1 MNVIVPDLLTPGNIT
16 TPADTTICLGED
28 QPAIASAA
36 VGTVAAG
43 DAVAYQWQYRP
54 VGGAWQD
61 IAGSTAAALAAAQV
75 NITTTSQFRRL
86 AFSTRNGVPCEGTAS
101 LVDGNP
107 GTITIT
113 VDNRVIPTVSNND
126 PDANNIICDS
136 FAIQFTAGGTLPGD
150 TISWLVDGN
159 PVGVA
164 TQVWSPA
171 AGTIND
177 GEAVSVQITTA
188 GAGGCTYTS
197 LAQTITVQA
206 DPIATLTSDAAA
218 NTICGGLSGG
228 IPFADTVL
236 FTAPPIAGASYQF
249 FFGANPVSPVQV
261 ANTFSTNDF
270 SIYDTDLVFQVGVEI
285 TTAAGCTD
293 TATINM
299 NLNYVTAD
307 GIQIAGGA
315 LLQNICNGTA
325 PVGNFVSVGAE
336 DAPDGTD
343 DFVDGADYPNGA
355 AITYQ
360 WENRTTGGWSPITGA
375 NARTY
380 TAPILYENTE
390 YRRRSISTLNGQPC
404 EEVSNIITINVA
416 GALAGGQVQRNTGG
430 AVWVDQTEIICV
442 GDSPQLLRIIND
454 TAGPGVDYQWQYSS
468 DNIAWEDITTANGYA
483 ADANAFQ
490 YQPDPITLA
499 DIRSIHTLQIV
510 APLMATDGD
519 FYRITIGGDVFTVQ
533 IGEDNSTDVA
543 GGDGDVDSI
552 AEVIEYLAFKIN
564 DLGAGITA
572 TQDGVDTIT
581 YTLAP
586 GSTLTPVIR
595 VDDGGVD
602 VTAPANSVANQTY
615 NGQGNTRFYRRSISQ
630 NFAGGVLPLCQA
642 FSDVHTV
649 EVNTIIAGSI
659 DNANPI
665 ICYNTQPS
673 IFTSKR
679 NAYSTAVGAVITYQW
694 YRTNDVARTNW
705 VAIGGETNQD
715 LNFTTALTQSTSFR
729 REAISTFGPDP
740 TVCEIN
746 SNEFTITVLDEVN
759 PGNILANQNVCRID
773 GAPLTVLQADLAAIV
788 ATGVETDDGVND
800 GIFYQWQFSV
810 DNTNWDDILNGG
822 RNDLLTGGFAAD
834 LNGNAIGDATI
845 TTAEQKADIDR
856 RLSSLIDPDIATTVY
871 YRLTTT
877 RFNDINNNNTIDA
890 GELECEVISP
900 ITRIDISAQP
910 TIVQTSGPANTQ
922 TVCAGDPITSIVFE
936 YGGSATGVAVN
947 GEGGLTVVNDALAQ
961 TVTIS
966 GTPGSSLNISLR
978 TTGTTCEVEF
988 LNYAITRVE
997 NRPAPDYITIDDSD
1011 LLTPAN
1017 PLPIIDNQDANIYD
1031 GQQLYLCETA
1041 INTGPAN
1048 TLFDVC
1054 YNDGRV
1060 PPANGYLWEVRTPG
1074 AGSINPSTGEVD
1086 WTDGFFGDAIIRVY
1100 AYACDGTT
1108 PAVFRE
1114 TVVTV
1119 NQFGAAATQP
1129 TEPVPLLEAEVERV
1143 TISPI
1148 PGGNIRAGEK
1158 YNISLNGVRYTFETT
1173 DVAIPING
1181 DSDQDAFDIAQAL
1194 RDQINNDTTSP
1205 IAGLFNATASA
1216 FNPGDIN
1223 NNGLLDDVGGFITI
1237 TAQYDGNSAP
1247 PIPPG
1252 VPRGY
1257 GGDMDLVFSVTQAPG
1272 QARAFG
1278 NMTGFEIN
1286 ETSANI
1292 CGDLTGAEPW
1302 CQTTALTPNTQ
1313 YFSSASF
1320 YTDIR
1325 YAIGS
1330 IVPGVGSVA
1339 SPGVIDAVSGELNWA
1354 AGFHGTFNVESYATG
1369 CPGVGPAVENPSPG
1383 IHNVRIYPNLDPPT
1397 DITFDPLTLPNCP
1410 AQTGDTTDFN
1420 SSDFVTWSW
1429 NNDSAGEINSVTGV
1443 VTWADGFSG
1452 SVVITARSFGCGG
1465 GSLTRT
1471 ITIPDLPRLSRTSAL
1486 GTMTQNNICVGSN
1499 INMIRFEILGAATG
1513 VDVTGLPTG
1522 VNEGVVSI
1530 DQINRVTLSDV
1541 LDEDNDVHTI
1551 TIDGTNF
1558 TVERGEDNS
1567 TAIAG
1572 ADGDVDTLAEVLEL
1586 LEDKI
1591 NDAALGIT
1599 ANDTGGVL
1607 TLTSNGFDFD
1617 LAVSLTDVDADDG
1630 ETIVQNETQNG
1641 GRFVEIIGAPNVVIT
1656 ERTTYPF
1663 TIRTTGSVCDPDQA
1677 VGSITVS
1684 PQSTI
1689 SIQAGMDD
1697 NQQICNNSP
1706 GVLTDIVYDVTN
1718 ATSVDV
1724 VWAPSRPNNIN
1735 SFFVTQN
1742 QISTITLGG
1751 VNADVAAN
1759 NTEDYIVTIN
1769 GTPYTYTV
1777 NTGAPQ
1783 NDNEISD
1790 IVNGL
1795 RDLINVDA
1803 GTLQIDA
1810 TVVGGNVL
1818 TLTSRNGGDFTVTD
1832 SDPGLNAAIFGAADP
1847 VEVQPGERI
1856 VTIAGDP
1863 AVPGLVADQVYTYTL
1878 TTQNSEF
1885 GCNLPANQQSVTGNI
1900 TISPEPTI
1908 TLTSGSD
1915 NLSICSGESISAT
1928 QGGDDIVWEIE
1939 GFATNASIDTAVTPL
1954 PPGVIQSYNEI
1965 SQITEITFDAGG
1977 PAEGLL
1983 DDTDTYEITIN
1994 GNTRTVAVDTGAP
2007 SIDTFAE
2014 ILGEFETDIDT
2025 NVTGVDATLNGTTLT
2040 LESSAGNPMTIVFG
2054 GTGHADVADP
2064 NLSQNTT
2071 QTSGKFFTLSGI
2083 PTGAAAIYNYTINTN
2098 GGACASISANGT
2110 IRVQEQP
2117 TISVSAG
2124 SDANP
2129 NNVCNLSPMTPIQF
2143 DITNFS
2149 AFSLTWTGPNGTP
2162 PGIGAFLVNPT
2173 TLEIRST
2180 PVVNVP
2186 GPIPVGGI
2194 NYQYR
2199 IASTINDNGCITEA
2213 TFDGTIRVVE
2223 GSETITFDA
2232 TSFGTPTDVNLD
2244 GNVDLSTAPDY
2255 VLVEVCQ
2262 DTALANVK
2270 FDGSVGIANI
2280 GLGAASDPLPS
2291 GLSGNW
2297 DPVANSYIISGTP
2310 DTPTTAN
2317 LILEA
2322 ITLAPNAACTP
2333 ADDIR
2338 VRIVVWPT
2346 STISLNAGSNDNQTI
2361 CTNTALTNIVYTVG
2375 GGAQGATIEY
2385 SVAGGAPIA
2394 GLPAGLIGVFNAPN
2408 TFTISGNPTTAIT
2421 ETQVYNYTITTTG
2434 NTAGATIL
2442 GPPAGSCLP
2451 EATITGAITVLP
2463 EESLTHNAAT
2473 GALTQDVCYGANITP
2488 IEIVVVGANTFASVN
2503 PPANLPSGV
2512 NFNFV
2517 PDADNMG
2524 GIVTITGSPDAVI
2537 NAPTT
2542 YTFDIT
2548 TGAVGNTSIC
2558 TDDTETITIDVNP
2571 QSSLVYSGGA
2581 GLDNQESC
2589 DGTSIQEIRYTLG
2602 GGATDVTVNFQA
2614 GLGFTNYPGGIAN
2627 VRVNDPGDPAN
2638 SVVIY
2643 GTPSLGN
2650 TETQIFTYTIT
2661 TVNPNTCLPEVTLNG
2676 SITVLPE
2683 ESLTHNAATGALTQD
2698 VCYGADIT
2706 PIEIVVVGAN
2716 TFASVVTPANL
2727 PSGVNFDFVA
2737 DADTMGGVLTI
2748 SGSPDAVI
2756 NTPTSYTFT
2765 VTTGAVGN
2773 TSVCTDDTQ
2782 IITLNVNPQS
2792 SIAFT
2797 GPNTLLLNQSV
2808 CGGTDIQEI
2817 QYTIGGGATD
2827 ITVNFPA
2834 GLGFTRA
2841 ANVRVNDP
2849 SDPANSVV
2857 IYGAPSVVAAETT
2870 FPYTITTVNQFT
2882 CLPEV
2887 TLGGSITVFP
2897 PISYNNFI
2905 ANTTVNDPLCDGDSG
2920 SIVVDP
2926 SAITG
2931 GVTAQ
2936 AQQTQVEIDNNSSV
2950 GDQIT
2955 FNIQGETFTYT
2966 VQGFDN
2972 GLGSYTNFPALGDR
2986 PLSRAEIL
2994 PIIANL
3000 INDPATG
3007 SRYATATPNS
3017 PTAGIMTLIAETP
3030 GIPFTT
3036 AITFSVGSTGSL
3048 VSNANTVANQ
3058 TLSYAYYW
3066 RRAQP
3071 GSNPGVAL
3079 TTLDVNDPSTYVG
3092 TGLTLNVPTV
3102 NATESYMLT
3111 TISNGCDADS
3121 PVVALTAPPALA
3133 LTINSICDTEIIATA
3148 SGGTAPFTY
3157 VLRDSSG
3164 TEIGRS
3170 NPTNGN
3176 HIFTDGDS
3184 NNIPGVPGS
3193 VNITPGFE
3201 YEVGV
3206 LDNNNCSLGGNNS
3219 TVTVRTPRGL
3229 SIDNSDTNSDGIP
3242 DSITVTQPTCGN
3254 DNGSIVLDTGGF
3266 TITGGSAGNTGDYSN
3281 LIFAWV
3287 SSNGN
3292 SYNTQDISGLSPG
3305 DYTLTVTDNTCN
3317 TLFATSIP
3325 IRIDQSSNF
3334 TVTQASDNSTISNCS
3349 DGHLEVSVT
3358 GGSGNF
3364 TYAWTDQFGVA
3375 RGNTDRIED
3384 LDAGTYTLVVRDTT
3398 TNCDE
3403 TFTYTITGSSGP
3415 LQMINPLAV
3424 NQANFDTTNILC
3436 NGAANGAFTVEF
3448 TGGNPPYQYSLNGGA
3463 FLTDGFTTSTASI
3476 TTGGAS
3482 STVVSFTTQVLTVDG
3497 LSGGTYSVIIRD
3509 SGLCTDSSG
3518 NIIELNLGSAV
3529 INEPDPL
3536 LIELNASTTESI
3548 DCSAGIQGSLG
3559 VNITGGTVSGTA
3571 PYSVLWELFGPNGEV
3586 LYKRTTSGSPSD
3598 PDDLTITN
3606 LDYAGDYTVT
3616 VTDAAGCFTSQVITL
3631 EDGSNE
3637 DPLTVGET
3645 PLITQPGC
3653 NSDDLGSIE
3662 LELSGGVQPYD
3673 IKWYKLSV
3681 AQDNAISTTVSG
3693 SGSSSS
3699 TTVSSSI
3706 EFSDGG
3712 YVSMN
3717 KDGFYLIDN
3726 LAPGK
3731 YRAIVTDATGCQIFS
3746 RSGVIKTSNFNM
3758 VNQRVYNREILD
3770 CDSGVVEADFSFRLS
3785 GTSLAYNIE
3794 LDGELVY
3801 GGSSGTSS
3809 GSTVTSPT
3817 FASSII
3823 KQGKTFVI
3831 RGLTEGRHIVVAT
3844 DVANPDC
3851 SLDYAFDI
3859 ETYVPITYEG
3869 ETEFEF
3875 DVCDSAYAFE
3885 LDTTSIIGG
3894 NPIIDDNDNAIY
3906 NLRWTFTPSDP
3917 NEQGS
3922 SFRGRTS
3929 FEASR
3934 GTYELVIS
3942 DGVCE
3947 SEAIE
3952 FVFSGD
3958 IDVLSI
3964 DGLLTN
3970 GEISEGVSCEL
3981 GAADGRISIDITGG
3995 TEPYD
4000 ISWEIFDATSPV
4012 ITPVS
4017 STLTSNTTNQTN
4029 SPWRA
4034 LDGTYP
4040 GLGNFNGFT
4049 TLNDLPAGLYRYT
4062 IRSGSTCPNS
4072 IDTPFNYFRDVISV
4086 DDDNTLVL
4094 TEGPYVDSKL
4104 CEGQPGLLILDAV
4117 NNSDSSTPLNFFY
4130 INTNGTD
4137 DILDDGAPVALNGN
4151 TTKLDEDTYQI
4162 LIDTPFDYGKIVI
4175 TTDEGC
4181 GVEAEINL
4189 SLGDPYFSYT
4199 SASFEQVNEI
4209 PARENVIFTDE
4220 SEGEFSRLEW
4230 DFGDNSETVVVNASG
4245 TASGVT
4251 QVTHAYGNSGT
4262 YYPTL
4267 TIYNELGCYTR
4278 VTNPITIGRGYSI
4291 YLPNVFSP
4299 NNDCLNDFFRPLF
4312 TGFESLIFN
4321 VYDYNGNLI
4330 YTEEAQDG
4338 SIDRSQCPA
4347 VIDSSGNGKAIL
4359 GWDGKRTD
4367 GSIIDSFSP
4376 IFTYSIKGIPLN
4388 RANDDQ
4394 VIIRSGIFTLLK

>member
-1 MNVIVPDLLTPGNIT
+1 MNVIVPDLLTPGDIT

-28 QPAIASAA
+28 QPAIANAT

-136 FAIQFTAGGTLPGD
+136 FAIVFTAGGTLPGD

-188 GAGGCTYTS
+188 VPGGCTYTS

-206 DPIATLTSDAAA
+206 DPIATIASDASA

-228 IPFADTVL
+228 IPFADTIL

-249 FFGANPVSPVQV
+249 FFGANPVSPVQA
-261 ANTFSTNDF
+261 ANTFSTDDF
-270 SIYDTDLVFQVGVEI
+270 SIYDTDLTFQVGVEI

-293 TATINM
+293 TAAMNI

-315 LLQNICNGTA
+315 LTQNICNGTA
-325 PVGNFVSVGAE
+325 PAGNFVSVGAE

-355 AITYQ
+355 VITYQ
-360 WENRTTGGWSPITGA
+360 WENRTTGGWSAITGA

-380 TAPILYENTE
+380 SAPILYENTE

-454 TAGPGVDYQWQYSS
+454 TAGPGVDYQWQYSA
-468 DNIAWEDITTANGYA
+468 DNINWEDITIANGYA
-483 ADANAFQ
+483 ADANALQ
-490 YQPDPITLA
+490 YQPDPVTLA
-499 DIRSIHTLQIV
+499 DIRSIYTLQIV

-519 FYRITIGGDVFTVQ
+519 FYRITIGGDVFTVEV
-533 IGEDNSTDVA
+533 GEDNSTDIA
-543 GGDGDVDSI
+543 GGDGDVDTI

-572 TQDGVDTIT
+572 TQNGVDTIT
-581 YTLAP
+581 YTLAA

-602 VTAPANSVANQTY
+602 ITAPINSVANQTY

-630 NFAGGVLPLCQA
+630 NFAGGVLPLCQT

-746 SNEFTITVLDEVN
+746 SNQFTITVLDEVN

-773 GAPLTVLQADLAAIV
+773 GAPLTVLQTDLANIV
-788 ATGVETDDGVND
+788 ATNVETDDGAND

-822 RNDLLTGGFAAD
+822 RNDLLTGGFAVD
-834 LNGNAIGDATI
+834 LNGNTIGDATI
-845 TTAEQKADIDR
+845 TAAEQKADIDR
-856 RLSSLIDPDIATTVY
+856 RLSFLIDPDIATTVY

-877 RFNDINNNNTIDA
+877 RFNDTNNNNIIDA

-900 ITRIDISAQP
+900 VTQIVISAQP
-910 TIVQTSGPANTQ
+910 TIVQTSGPANSQ
-922 TVCAGDPITSIVFE
+922 TVCAGDPITTIVFE
-936 YGGSATGVAVN
+936 YGGSATGIAVN
-947 GEGGLTVVNDALAQ
+947 GQGGLAVINDALAQ

-988 LNYAITRVE
+988 INYTITRVL

-1011 LLTPAN
+1011 AATPAN
-1017 PLPIIDNQDANIYD
+1017 PLPIIDNQDANVYD
-1031 GQQLYLCETA
+1031 GQQSYLCETA

-1074 AGSINPSTGEVD
+1074 AGSINPSTGEVN

-1108 PAVFRE
+1108 PAAFRE
-1114 TVVTV
+1114 AVVTV
-1119 NQFGAAATQP
+1119 NEFGAAATQP
-1129 TEPVPLLEAEVERV
+1129 TEPVSLLEAEVERV

-1148 PGGNIRAGEK
+1148 SAGNIRAGEK

-1173 DVAIPING
+1173 DVALPING
-1181 DSDQDAFDIAQAL
+1181 DADQDAFDIAQNL

-1205 IAGLFNATASA
+1205 ITGLFNATASA

-1223 NNGLLDDVGGFITI
+1223 NNGLLDDVGAFITI

-1257 GGDMDLVFSVTQAPG
+1257 GGDMDLVFSVTRAPG
-1272 QARAFG
+1272 EGRAFG
-1278 NMTGFEIN
+1278 NMTGIEIN
-1286 ETSANI
+1286 ETSARI

-1325 YAIGS
+1325 YAINS

-1339 SPGVIDAVSGELNWA
+1339 SPGVIDAATGELNWN
-1354 AGFHGTFNVESYATG
+1354 AGFHGTFIVESYATG
-1369 CPGVGPAVENPSPG
+1369 CDGVENITPG
-1383 IHNVRIYPNLDPPT
+1383 IHNVRIYPDLDPPT

-1429 NNDSAGEINSVTGV
+1429 NNDSAGEIDSVTGL

-1452 SVVITARSFGCGG
+1452 SVIITATSFGCGG
-1465 GSLTRT
+1465 GSLSRT
-1471 ITIPDLPRLSRTSAL
+1471 VTIPDLPRLSRTSAL
-1486 GTMTQNNICVGSN
+1486 GTMTQNSICVESD
-1499 INMIRFEILGAATG
+1499 ITMIRFEILGGATG
-1513 VDVTGLPTG
+1513 ADVTGLPTG
-1522 VNEGVVSI
+1522 VNEGVVSV
-1530 DQINRVTLSDV
+1530 DQINIVTLSDV
-1541 LDEDNDVHTI
+1541 LDENDDIHTI
-1551 TIDGTNF
+1551 TIDGTDY
-1558 TVERGEDNS
+1558 TVQTGENN
-1567 TAIAG
+1567 TPAIAG
-1572 ADGDVDTLAEVLEL
+1572 GDGDVDTLAEVLEL
-1586 LEDKI
+1586 LEYKI
-1591 NDAALGIT
+1591 NNASLGIT
-1599 ANDTGGVL
+1599 ADDTGAVL

-1617 LAVSLTDVDADDG
+1617 LVVSLTDVDGDDG

-1641 GRFVEIIGAPNVVIT
+1641 GRFVEISGAPNVVIT
-1656 ERTTYPF
+1656 ERTSYPF
-1663 TIRTTGSVCDPDQA
+1663 TIRTTGSICTPDEA
-1677 VGSITVS
+1677 VGNITVN
-1684 PQSTI
+1684 PLSTI

-1706 GVLTDIVYDVTN
+1706 GVLTDIIYDVTN

-1724 VWAPSRPNNIN
+1724 TWAPSRPNNIN

-1759 NTEDYIVTIN
+1759 NTEDYTVTIN
-1769 GTPYTYTV
+1769 GTPYTYTI

-1803 GTLQIDA
+1803 GTLQMDA

-1832 SDPGLNAAIFGAADP
+1832 SDPGLNDAIFGAADP
-1847 VEVQPGERI
+1847 TLVQPGERI

-1863 AVPGLVADQVYTYTL
+1863 AVPGLIADTVYTYTL

-1900 TISPEPTI
+1900 TISPQPTI

-1915 NLSICSGESISAT
+1915 NLSICADESISAT
-1928 QGGDDIVWEIE
+1928 QGGVDIVYEID
-1939 GFATNASIDTAVTPL
+1939 GFATNASIDIAVTPL
-1954 PPGVIQSYNEI
+1954 PPGVNQNYNEI
-1965 SQITEITFDAGG
+1965 SQITEITLTGNEAD
-1977 PAEGLL
+1977 L
-1983 DDTDTYEITIN
+1983 DNTDTYILTIN
-1994 GNTRTVAVDTGAP
+1994 GNARTVTVDTGAP
-2007 SIDTFAE
+2007 SIDTFVE
-2014 ILGEFETDIDT
+2014 ILQAFETDIDA
-2025 NVTGVDATLNGTTLT
+2025 NVTGVDATLNATTLS
-2040 LESSAGNPMTIVFG
+2040 LESVAGNPITIAIG
-2054 GTGHADVADP
+2054 GTGHADAADP
-2064 NLSQNTT
+2064 NLNQSTT
-2071 QTSGKFFTLSGI
+2071 QTAGKFFTLSGI

-2098 GGACASISANGT
+2098 GGACASISYPGT
-2110 IRVQEQP
+2110 IRVLDQP

-2143 DITNFS
+2143 DITGFS

-2173 TLEIRST
+2173 TLEVRST

-2199 IASTINDNGCITEA
+2199 IASTINDNGCITQA
-2213 TFDGTIRVVE
+2213 IFNGTIRVVE

-2232 TSFGTPTDVNLD
+2232 TSYGTPTDVDLD
-2244 GNVDLSTAPDY
+2244 GTVDLSTAPDY

-2280 GLGAASDPLPS
+2280 GLGAASDALPS

-2346 STISLNAGSNDNQTI
+2346 STISINAGSNDNQTI
-2361 CTNTALTNIVYTVG
+2361 CTNTALTDIIYTIS
-2375 GGAQGATIEY
+2375 GGAQGAT
-2385 SVAGGAPIA
+2385 VA
-2394 GLPAGLIGVFNAPN
+2394 GLPAGLRGVFNAPN
-2408 TFTISGNPTTAIT
+2408 TFTISGNPSTAIT

-2434 NTAGATIL
+2434 NTAGATIP
-2442 GPPAGSCLP
+2442 GGSCAP
-2451 EATITGAITVLP
+2451 EATITGTVTVLP

-2524 GIVTITGSPDAVI
+2524 GIVTISGSPDAVI

-2542 YTFDIT
+2542 YTFDVT
-2548 TGAVGNTSIC
+2548 TGAIGNTSIC
-2558 TDDTETITIDVNP
+2558 VDDTETITINVNP

-2643 GTPSLGN
+2643 GTPTLGN
-2650 TETQIFTYTIT
+2650 TETQVFTYTIT

-2683 ESLTHNAATGALTQD
+2683 ESLTHNAATGTLTQD

-2756 NTPTSYTFT
+2756 NTPTTYTFT

-2773 TSVCTDDTQ
+2773 TSVCADDTEV
-2782 IITLNVNPQS
+2782 ITLNVNPQS

-2808 CGGTDIQEI
+2808 CGGNDIQEI

-2887 TLGGSITVFP
+2887 TLGGTLTVFP

-2905 ANTTVNDPLCDGDSG
+2905 ANTTINDPLCDGDSG

-2955 FNIQGETFTYT
+2955 FDIQGETFTYT

-2972 GLGSYTNFPALGDR
+2972 GLGTYTNFPALGDR

-3000 INDPATG
+3000 INDPTTG

-3017 PTAGIMTLIAETP
+3017 PTAGIMTLVAETP

-3036 AITFSVGSTGSL
+3036 AVSYSPGSTGNL

-3092 TGLTLNVPTV
+3092 TGLTLNIPTV

-3176 HIFTDGDS
+3176 HTFTDGDS

-3206 LDNNNCSLGGNNS
+3206 LDVNNCSLGGNNS

-3229 SIDNSDTNSDGIP
+3229 SIDNSDTNTDGIP

-3254 DNGSIVLDTGGF
+3254 NNGSIVLNTGGF

-3325 IRIDQSSNF
+3325 IRIDQSSDF
-3334 TVTQASDNSTISNCS
+3334 TVTAASDNSTVANCS
-3349 DGHLEVSVT
+3349 DGHLEVLVA

-3364 TYAWTDQFGVA
+3364 TYAWTDQFGIA

-3384 LDAGTYTLVVRDTT
+3384 LDAGTYTLVVEDTT
-3398 TNCDE
+3398 TNCDQ
-3403 TFTYTITGSSGP
+3403 TFTYVIDGSSGP
-3415 LQMINPLAV
+3415 LQILDPLAV
-3424 NQANFDTTNILC
+3424 NQANFITTDILC

-3463 FLTDGFTTSTASI
+3463 YLTNGFTTTTASV

-3482 STVVSFTTQVLTVDG
+3482 STVVSYTTQVLS
-3497 LSGGTYSVIIRD
+3497 LNSLEGGTYSVKIKD
-3509 SGLCTDSSG
+3509 SGLCTDSGG
-3518 NIIELNLGSAV
+3518 NLIELNLGSV
-3529 INEPDPL
+3529 TINEPDPL
-3536 LIELNASTTESI
+3536 SIELNTTTTQEI

-3559 VNITGGTVSGTA
+3559 VNITGGTVSGTT
-3571 PYSVLWELFGPNGEV
+3571 PYSILWELYGPSGEV

-3598 PDDLTITN
+3598 PDDLTITG

-3616 VTDAAGCFTSQVITL
+3616 VTDAAGCFISEVITL

-3645 PLITQPGC
+3645 PIITQPGC
-3653 NSDDLGSIE
+3653 NSDELGGIE

-3673 IKWYKLSV
+3673 IKWYKLAAAS
-3681 AQDNAISTTVSG
+3681 DNALSLTSSG
-3693 SGSSSS
+3693 TGTGSSTLASS
-3699 TTVSSSI
+3699 TLV
-3706 EFSDGG
+3706 FSDGG

-3726 LAPGK
+3726 LEPGK
-3731 YRAIVTDATGCQIFS
+3731 YRAIVTDASGCQIFS
-3746 RSGVIKTSNFNM
+3746 RSGIIKTSSFNM
-3758 VNQRVYNREILD
+3758 VKQKVFNREVLD
-3770 CDSGVVEADFSFRLS
+3770 CESGIVEADFSFRLT
-3785 GTSLAYNIE
+3785 GTSLAYNIF

-3801 GGSSGTSS
+3801 GGSPS
-3809 GSTVTSPT
+3809 GSSSATVVSPT

-3823 KQGKTFVI
+3823 KSGSSFII
-3831 RGLTEGRHIVVAT
+3831 RGLSEGRHIVEAQDST
-3844 DVANPDC
+3844 NTNC
-3851 SLDYAFDI
+3851 SLDYAFDV
-3859 ETYVPITYEG
+3859 ETYVPITFEG

-3875 DVCDSAYAFE
+3875 DVCENGFPFE
-3885 LDTTSIIGG
+3885 LDTNNIIGG
-3894 NPIIDDNDNAIY
+3894 NPIIDDNDNVIY
-3906 NLRWTFTPSDP
+3906 NLRWTYTPSDP
-3917 NEQGS
+3917 NQPGS
-3922 SFRGRTS
+3922 SFVGRTS
-3929 FEASR
+3929 FEAGR
-3934 GTYELVIS
+3934 GTYQLIIS
-3942 DGVCE
+3942 DGTCE
-3947 SEAIE
+3947 SEPID

-3958 IDVLSI
+3958 VNVLSI
-3964 DGLLTN
+3964 DGLLSDAN
-3970 GEISEGVSCEL
+3970 GNLTTVQGVSCEL
-3981 GAADGRISIDITGG
+3981 GAQDGRISIDITGG
-3995 TEPYD
+3995 QEPYD
-4000 ISWEIFDATSPV
+4000 ISWEIFDATNPV
-4012 ITPVS
+4012 LTPVS
-4017 STLTSNTTNQTN
+4017 NTLSGTTNQV
-4029 SPWRA
+4029 SPWRP
-4034 LDGTYP
+4034 LDGSYP
-4040 GLGNFNGFT
+4040 GLGNFDGFS
-4049 TLNDLPAGLYRYT
+4049 TLNELPSGLYRYT
-4062 IRSGSTCPNS
+4062 IRSGSTCPNP
-4072 IDTPFNYFRDVISV
+4072 IDTPFNYLRDVISV
-4086 DDDNTLVL
+4086 DDDNTLVI
-4094 TEGPYVDSKL
+4094 TDGPYVDPKL
-4104 CEGQPGLLILDAV
+4104 CEGLPGLLILDAV
-4117 NNSDSSTPLNFFY
+4117 NNNDSSAPLNFFY
-4130 INTNGTD
+4130 IDTNGTE
-4137 DILDDGAPVALNGN
+4137 DIGDDGQPVPLNGN

-4162 LIDTPFDYGKIVI
+4162 LIDVPFEYGKIVI
-4175 TTDEGC
+4175 ITDEGC
-4181 GVEAEINL
+4181 GVETEFNL
-4189 SLGDPYFSYT
+4189 ALGDPYFSYT
-4199 SASFEQVNEI
+4199 SPSFEQVNEI
-4209 PARENVIFTDE
+4209 PARENITFIDE

-4230 DFGDNSETVVVNASG
+4230 NFGDNSEPVVINVSG
-4245 TASGVT
+4245 TTSGVT

-4267 TIYNELGCYTR
+4267 TIYNEIGCYES
-4278 VTNPITIGRGYSI
+4278 VTNPIVIGRGYSI
-4291 YLPNVFSP
+4291 YFPNVFTP
-4299 NNDCLNDFFRPLF
+4299 NNDCMNDFFRPLF
-4312 TGFESLIFN
+4312 TGFESLTFN
-4321 VYDYNGNLI
+4321 IYDNRGNLI
-4330 YTEEAQDG
+4330 YTEQAQDG
-4338 SIDRSQCPA
+4338 SIDRNTCPNE
-4347 VIDSSGNGKAIL
+4347 IDPTGNGKSIL
-4359 GWDGKRTD
+4359 GWDGKRSD
-4367 GSIIDSFSP
+4367 GSTIDAFSP
-4376 IFTYSIKGIPLN
+4376 YYVYSVEAVPMN
-4388 RANDDQ
+4388 RLTDDQ
-4394 VIIRSGIFTLLK
+4394 VIERSGIFTILK

>member
-1 MNVIVPDLLTPGNIT
+1 M
-16 TPADTTICLGED
+16 
-28 QPAIASAA
+28 
-36 VGTVAAG
+36 
-43 DAVAYQWQYRP
+43 
-54 VGGAWQD
+54 
-61 IAGSTAAALAAAQV
+61 
-75 NITTTSQFRRL
+75 
-86 AFSTRNGVPCEGTAS
+86 
-101 LVDGNP
+101 
-107 GTITIT
+107 
-113 VDNRVIPTVSNND
+113 
-126 PDANNIICDS
+126 
-136 FAIQFTAGGTLPGD
+136 
-150 TISWLVDGN
+150 
-159 PVGVA
+159 
-164 TQVWSPA
+164 
-171 AGTIND
+171 
-177 GEAVSVQITTA
+177 
-188 GAGGCTYTS
+188 
-197 LAQTITVQA
+197 
-206 DPIATLTSDAAA
+206 
-218 NTICGGLSGG
+218 
-228 IPFADTVL
+228 
-236 FTAPPIAGASYQF
+236 
-249 FFGANPVSPVQV
+249 SPVQV

-1656 ERTTYPF
+1656 ERTTYPI

-1689 SIQAGMDD
+1689 SIQPGMDD

-1795 RDLINVDA
+1795 RDLINIDA

-1847 VEVQPGERI
+1847 TEVQPGERI

-1994 GNTRTVAVDTGAP
+1994 GNTRTVAVDTGVP

-2756 NTPTSYTFT
+2756 NTPTPYTFT

-3559 VNITGGTVSGTA
+3559 VNITGGTVSGTT

-3616 VTDAAGCFTSQVITL
+3616 VTDSAGCSTSQVITL

-3823 KQGKTFVI
+3823 KQGNTFVI

-3844 DVANPDC
+3844 DVSNPDC

-4245 TASGVT
+4245 TVSGVT